1 MLTLGLF
8 LSTLDSFHIA
18 GASGAPLAAIGAILL
33 AICCRKLR
41 MPNHID
47 IVLFLIFMVG
57 AFFGIY
63 RASTTYIAE
72 VKITNLIGWSI
83 AGAVLLVDFEP
94 YLDRIALAIRNT
106 LLIHICF
113 FLTQVLIYIVF
124 AYYIDFCIYPFD
136 CTMRYYE
143 DFSFAHFSSPI
154 GIRPTGLFEEPSN
167 YATFVLGL
175 ALLWYLQT
183 RRVSLI
189 VLLALLT
196 AFLTFSSWSFGA
208 IVFCVLFFSNT
219 VKKWVLALMAIGT
232 LYLLYFDWFWA
243 RTFVETY
250 ETGQTPFISRTDV
263 ATWIIEQIGEAPWG
277 TGIGV
282 INRTLPNYILSL
294 YDSGAALYFVYVFGV
309 FGFMIAGLL
318 LFSVNGLR
326 RRLLMLFFLASKCSP
341 VYPFFWIMVNLLR
354 TTTTNESE
362 VGSQR
367 NASGMGDVPMAIGK
381 WGGRHRSP

>member
-1 MLTLGLF
+1 MFTLGLF

-18 GASGAPLAAIGAILL
+18 SASGAPLAAIGATLL
-33 AICCRKLR
+33 AIRCRKLR
-41 MPNHID
+41 MPNHVD
-47 IVLFLIFMVG
+47 IVLFLIFLVG

-63 RASTTYIAE
+63 RASTTFIAE
-72 VKITNLIGWSI
+72 VKITNLIGWTL
-83 AGAVLLVDFEP
+83 ALAVLLVDFEP
-94 YLDRIALAIRNT
+94 HLDRIALAIRNT

-124 AYYIDFCIYPFD
+124 GHYIDLCIYPFD
-136 CTMRYYE
+136 CTMRYHE
-143 DFSFAHFSSPI
+143 DFSFAQYSSPI

-183 RRVSLI
+183 RRVSLV
-189 VLLALLT
+189 VLLALFT
-196 AFLTFSSWSFGA
+196 AFLTFSSWSFVA

-219 VKKWVLALMAIGT
+219 VKKYVLALTAAST
-232 LYLLYFDWFWA
+232 LYVLYFDWFWS

-250 ETGQTPFISRTDV
+250 ETGQTPFISRTEV

-282 INRTLPNYILSL
+282 INRTIPGYILSL

-309 FGFMIAGLL
+309 FGCLIAGLL
-318 LFSVNGLR
+318 LLSVNGLR
-326 RRLLMLFFLASKCSP
+326 RRLVMLFLLASKFSP
-341 VYPFFWIMVNLLR
+341 VYPFFWIMVSLLR
-354 TTTTNESE
+354 TTTANESE

-367 NASGMGDVPMAIGK
+367 NASGIWDVPLAIRK
-381 WGGRHRSP
+381 WGGKHRSP